1 MLVFQALGKN
11 KTYVTRKPERVN
23 TKKTEAPQKPPFI
36 LPPIC
41 MWENSFFSFLL
52 PNYLALKTVLNKH
65 CISPPCQQKECT
77 VKLITHELSSYLTSS
92 F

>member
-23 TKKTEAPQKPPFI
+23 TKKTESPTETSLHSASNLYVGELI
-36 LPPIC
+36 L
-41 MWENSFFSFLL
+41 FFFTSQ
-52 PNYLALKTVLNKH
+52 YLALKTVLNKH
-65 CISPPCQQKECT
+65 CISPRCQQKECT